1 MAISSRLYGLTAGIV
16 TSILATSLATAQPVP
31 PSTSAAPKTMNESAG
46 ERRKVLEEEAIQRQK
61 RLEEWD
67 KRTLEAAE
75 TRNRKRADCRRQA
88 SEQKLHFM
96 KRVRFIRKCMSGGS
110 VQ

>member
-1 MAISSRLYGLTAGIV
+1 MAISQRLYGLTVAIV

-31 PSTSAAPKTMNESAG
+31 PSTTAAPKTMKESAG
-46 ERRKVLEEEAIQRQK
+46 ERRRALEEEAIQRQN
-61 RLEEWD
+61 RLQEWD
-67 KRTLEAAE
+67 KRTLEAVE

-96 KRVRFIRKCMSGGS
+96 KRVRFIRKCMSGGPA
-110 VQ
+110 Q